1 MKQLNSYFIRG
12 VFRTLS
18 NILNQSSSDRPFS
31 KELSQTENFNPLSD
45 NELLTTNC
53 LTVFAH
59 FVGLV
64 LKELNECVFSL
75 QHLGCGDPLGMAS
88 GEIKDYQIT
97 ASTSHV
103 DLKLKPYRARTN
115 EDEDAWCTSVEDQK
129 QYIQVC

>member
-1 MKQLNSYFIRG
+1 MVKH
-12 VFRTLS
+12 T
-18 NILNQSSSDRPFS
+18 
-31 KELSQTENFNPLSD
+31 QTICR
-45 NELLTTNC
+45 LLTTNC

-88 GEIKDYQIT
+88 GGIKDYQIT
-97 ASTSHV
+97 ASTSDV

>member
-1 MKQLNSYFIRG
+1 MVKHTQTICRLLPTICLS
-12 VFRTLS
+12 VFD
-18 NILNQSSSDRPFS
+18 Q
-31 KELSQTENFNPLSD
+31 
-45 NELLTTNC
+45 
-53 LTVFAH
+53 

-64 LKELNECVFSL
+64 LKGLNESVFPL
-75 QHLGCGDPLGMAS
+75 QQLGCGDPLGMAN
-88 GEIKDYQIT
+88 GDIKDYQIT